1 MKLLVFF
8 SLLLCQTS
16 AFLVPSTT
24 KVATT
29 PVVVGSSRKEQVAA
43 AALSK
48 NSNDIRTTVDHP
60 TSRETQ
66 QQQPQQ
72 LPNNTGSS
80 RMMFSSMTGLGVAA
94 LSSSPMVALAQ
105 VDPDDYE
112 IAQLPP
118 VWVPAV
124 FAVALLIGVGVLTS
138 SLGDVMSEEASLGM
152 QSGARAKKEMERN
165 RSSYFKK

>member
-16 AFLVPSTT
+16 AFVVPSRSSGAPICTAAFVVPRNQHDENVFSSMKSNNMNGLMENNT
-24 KVATT
+24 PARNQQLQLENKVLKN
-29 PVVVGSSRKEQVAA
+29 SLSA
-43 AALSK
+43 AALVS
-48 NSNDIRTTVDHP
+48 V
-60 TSRETQ
+60 
-66 QQQPQQ
+66 
-72 LPNNTGSS
+72 
-80 RMMFSSMTGLGVAA
+80 

-118 VWVPAV
+118 VWVPAL
-124 FAVALLIGVGVLTS
+124 FAVVLLVGVGVLTS

-152 QSGARAKKEMERN
+152 QSGARAKKEMERS

>member
-1 MKLLVFF
+1 MKLLAFF

-16 AFLVPSTT
+16 AFLVPITT
-24 KVATT
+24 KAT
-29 PVVVGSSRKEQVAA
+29 PLFAVVSRNKEHDVVVEA
-43 AALSK
+43 AALSQ
-48 NSNDIRTTVDHP
+48 NSNDT
-60 TSRETQ
+60 RETQ
-66 QQQPQQ
+66 QPPPKT
-72 LPNNTGSS
+72 PNGLFVLSS
-80 RMMFSSMTGLGVAA
+80 TTFTAA
-94 LSSSPMVALAQ
+94 MASSPMVALAQ

-118 VWVPAV
+118 VWVPAL

-152 QSGARAKKEMERN
+152 QSGARAKKEMERS